1 VATATKGIPM
11 ALPEEQPSDQTA
23 KQVNDLFDSL
33 ELTTAVETEEFRLF
47 LEHIPIAIVISK
59 HISGDQ
65 RIVFANKTYEE
76 LMGQRLAEIKGR
88 GWSIL
93 QSFKREEEPHLALS
107 DVVPEGEDFLGCF
120 LREQP
125 KTTIVEAYSGLIENE
140 DGTENYRVVAL
151 IDVTEREKA
160 QREEFARQ
168 LKDKD
173 LILKEVQHRVKN
185 NLQLVAALIRLEAR
199 NERRGDKINL
209 VALAGRIESLQLLYQ
224 ALEPDSWGDEI
235 ELGHYLNQIASAVMN
250 TYGVGGIRLNLKI
263 DHTPASI
270 NVAMPVGLLVN
281 ELLTNAFKHAFSGR
295 ATGVITLECLRT
307 KDSRYCVLVADD
319 GVGIPDG
326 KTWPVPGKI
335 GALILQTLRENTK
348 TELNLETAVG
358 KGTRVT
364 ICFVPQAPKRKAN

>member
-1 VATATKGIPM
+1 M
-11 ALPEEQPSDQTA
+11 ALPEEQSSDQAA

-33 ELTTAVETEEFRLF
+33 DLTTAVESEEFRLF
-47 LEHIPIAIVISK
+47 LEHVPIAIVISK
-59 HISGDQ
+59 HIGGDQ

-76 LMGQRLAEIKGR
+76 LMGQRLADFKGR

-93 QSFKREEEPHLALS
+93 QSFKREEDPHLALS
-107 DVVPEGEDFLGCF
+107 DVVSKSEDFLVCF

-125 KTTIVEAYSGLIENE
+125 KTTIVEAYSALIENE
-140 DGTENYRVVAL
+140 DGLENYRVVAL

-160 QREEFARQ
+160 QRDEFARQ

-199 NERRGDKINL
+199 NERRGDKVNL
-209 VALAGRIESLQLLYQ
+209 IALAGRIESLQLLYQ
-224 ALEPDSWGDEI
+224 ALAPDSWGDEI

-250 TYGVGGIRLNLKI
+250 TYGVDGIRLNLKI

-295 ATGVITLECLRT
+295 TTGVITLECLRT
-307 KDSRYCVLVADD
+307 KDSRYCVVVADD
-319 GVGIPDG
+319 GVGLAEG

-335 GALILQTLRENTK
+335 GGLIVQTLRENTK
-348 TELNLETAVG
+348 TDLNLETACG
-358 KGTRVT
+358 KGTRVA